1 VPERLRPFRPADLDA
16 GYAISLAT
24 GFEGGDASHLYRDP
38 KMMGHIYFAPYAL
51 LAPAL
56 AFVVEDGEG
65 VAGFAVGAA
74 DTVDWEERLER
85 EWWPSLRQ
93 QYADTAPVP
102 PEARTPDQRR
112 AFMIH
117 HPAKTPAA
125 ATGSY
130 LAHLHMNLLP
140 RAQGR
145 GLGSKLLSL
154 WLEALGARGV
164 HVGVNR
170 ANIGGARFW
179 AARGFVQLPVSSERT
194 LWMGRVFSASIQT
207 N

>member
-1 VPERLRPFRPADLDA
+1 MPEHIRPFRPADLAA

-24 GFEGGDASHLYRDP
+24 GFEGGDAAHLYRDP

-56 AFVVEDGEG
+56 AFVVEDDEG

-74 DTVDWEERLER
+74 DTVAWEERLER
-85 EWWPSLRQ
+85 EWWPALRE
-93 QYADTAPVP
+93 QYADTANVP
-102 PEARTPDQRR
+102 PADRTPDQRR

-117 HPAKTPAA
+117 HPSKTPAA
-125 ATGSY
+125 LTGSHPV
-130 LAHLHMNLLP
+130 HLHMNLLP
-140 RAQGR
+140 RVQGR
-145 GLGSKLLSL
+145 SLGSKLLGV
-154 WLEALGARGV
+154 WLDALGPRSV

-170 ANIGGARFW
+170 ANTGGARFW
-179 AARGFVQLPVSSERT
+179 TARDFVELPVPSERT
-194 LWMGRVFSASIQT
+194 LWMGRAFSASIQT